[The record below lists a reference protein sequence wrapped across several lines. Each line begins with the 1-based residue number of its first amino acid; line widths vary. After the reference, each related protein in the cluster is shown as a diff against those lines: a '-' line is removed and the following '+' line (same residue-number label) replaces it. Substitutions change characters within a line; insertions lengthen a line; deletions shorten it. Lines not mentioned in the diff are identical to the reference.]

1 MQHDKPK
8 KLTRPMIQQMV
19 DLFFEKDTKDPV
31 NTDSRSEF
39 FENRMAASLPNSFF
53 GKKELPDHLSVLC
66 DISGI
71 SKTETFKSVIKN
83 DKAELGLLVKI
94 KDYFKRLSSNSVND
108 VEYQIY
114 ISIYYAAIA
123 NALLYHNEK
132 ISSHSYEELASS
144 YTRLLKEDWLPNYI
158 VKLYRD
164 ALTYCTEK
172 QRK

>member
-19 DLFFEKDTKDPV
+19 DLFFEKDTKNPV
-31 NTDSRSEF
+31 NTDVRLEL
-39 FENRMAASLPNSFF
+39 FENRMAASLPEDFF
-53 GKKELPDHLSVLC
+53 GKRELPDHLSVLC

-71 SKTETFKSVIKN
+71 SKSETFKSVIKS

-94 KDYFKRLSSNSVND
+94 KDYFKGLSGKSVDD

-123 NALLYHNEK
+123 NAMLHRDEK
-132 ISSHSYEELASS
+132 ISSHSYEELAAS

-158 VKLYRD
+158 VQIYRN

-172 QRK
+172 QKK